1 MESFWP
7 LGKQKI
13 KILKSKSNI
22 YNLTPTDWLIAT
34 LGKKTLSVRFKGI
47 PEGVN
52 FLCILLNK
60 NIALHCSS
68 HLFTSIVLTLD
79 LFLLSKENSQ
89 SNNTLSLGNHSLT
102 IFSLLQNLKL
112 AIYKSCFPYF
122 RTYLIT
128 P

>member
-1 MESFWP
+1 MESFRP
-7 LGKQKI
+7 LEIQKF
-13 KILKSKSNI
+13 KILMNKSHI
-22 YNLTPTDWLIAT
+22 YNPPHRLVNCHLR
-34 LGKKTLSVRFKGI
+34 KKALSVRFKGI

-68 HLFTSIVLTLD
+68 PLFTSIVLTLD